1 VNVNVTLLF
10 SVERYE
16 QVIDAYVAGLERRVS
31 RGQPVD
37 AIASVASFFVSRVDT
52 KADALLGADSN
63 LRGRVA
69 VANAHRAYGRFRERF
84 ADERWRALAAA
95 GARPQ
100 RPLWASTGTKD
111 PAYSDVLYV
120 EELIAPGVVNTMPEA
135 TLRAFAEHGEASRVL
150 SESTA
155 AAEAILR
162 DAERAGVDLA
172 AVTAQLEREGVQSFC
187 ASYQELLERIKTK
200 TDARILTT

>member
-1 VNVNVTLLF
+1 
-10 SVERYE
+10 
-16 QVIDAYVAGLERRVS
+16 
-31 RGQPVD
+31 VD
-37 AIASVASFFVSRVDT
+37 S
-52 KADALLGADSN
+52 KADALLRADSH

-95 GARPQ
+95 GARAQ

-120 EELIAPGVVNTMPEA
+120 EELIAPGVVNTMPEG
-135 TLRAFAEHGEASRVL
+135 TLHAFADHGEATRVL

-155 AAEAILR
+155 AADEVLR

-172 AVTAQLEREGVQSFC
+172 AITAQLEREGVESFC
-187 ASYQELLERIKTK
+187 ASYHELIDRIETK
-200 TDARILTT
+200 TEGSVMATERHDAVR